1 MRGYDDKTNASLRNQ
16 IQSLSHKNE
25 VQRKEYNR
33 MIQHSERCNPGCLI
47 KWLML
52 LTWAGVA
59 AIGWL
64 VSLLLLLD
72 GLLQELI

>member
-1 MRGYDDKTNASLRNQ
+1 MRRCEIKYNRCRTKMKFS
-16 IQSLSHKNE
+16 E
-25 VQRKEYNR
+25 KEYNP
-33 MIQHSERCNPGCLI
+33 MIQHSEICNPGCSI